1 MIFARR
7 TKTYAAAALSDLDGI
22 LASFATTTAE
32 ASFDAS
38 DFDGAA
44 IAADIGALDL
54 PRTVTI
60 TLDNS
65 PGAFSTDPIVVTGKR
80 GGAVVT
86 EEFEP
91 STADGNETL
100 FGNQPFDTIT
110 SIVFPAQADTDG
122 AFTVGVGDIC
132 APAGGTFQGVELA
145 ATGTLHVQYGEN
157 AGVTDAIVVPA
168 ALVGFVKT
176 IAPTRILTG
185 TGETTVGV
193 TVYLP

>member
-1 MIFARR
+1 MTIARR

-22 LASFATTTAE
+22 LASFATTTDE
-32 ASFDAS
+32 VTFDAS

-44 IAADIGALDL
+44 IAALTGVLDL

-65 PGAFSTDPIVVTGKR
+65 AGAFSTDPIVVTGKR

-86 EEFEP
+86 ESFTP
-91 STADGNETL
+91 STANGNETL
-100 FGNQPFDTIT
+100 FGNQPFDTLT
-110 SIVFPAQADTDG
+110 SIVFPAQEDTDG

-132 APAGGTFQGVELA
+132 APAGGTFCGVELA
-145 ATGTLHVQYGEN
+145 ATGTLHIQYGEP
-157 AGVTDAIVVPA
+157 GVTDAIVVPA
-168 ALVGFVKT
+168 ALVGYIKP
-176 IAPTRILTG
+176 IAPARVLTG

>member
-1 MIFARR
+1 MTIARR

-22 LASFATTTAE
+22 LASFATTTDE
-32 ASFDAS
+32 TSFDAG

-44 IAADIGALDL
+44 ISADTGVLDL

-65 PGAFSTDPIVVTGKR
+65 AGAFSTPPFVGTAPRAGT
-80 GGAVVT
+80 VVT
-86 EEFEP
+86 ESFTP
-91 STADGNETL
+91 NSANGNETL
-100 FGNQPFDTIT
+100 FGNQPFDTLT

-132 APAGGTFQGVELA
+132 APAGGTFCGVELA
-145 ATGTLHVQYGEN
+145 ATGTLHVQYGESS
-157 AGVTDAIVVPA
+157 GVTDAIVVPA
-168 ALVGFVKT
+168 ALVGYVKQ